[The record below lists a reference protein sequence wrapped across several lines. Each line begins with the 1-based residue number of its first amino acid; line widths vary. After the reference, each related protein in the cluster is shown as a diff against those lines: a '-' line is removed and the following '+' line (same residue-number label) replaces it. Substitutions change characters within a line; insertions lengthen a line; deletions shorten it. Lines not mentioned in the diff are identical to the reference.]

1 RAAAIDGAQ
10 TMFAHFHTCLAA
22 EPHL

>member
-1 RAAAIDGAQ
+1 IDGAQ

>member
-1 RAAAIDGAQ
+1 AIDGAQ

>member
-1 RAAAIDGAQ
+1 DGAQ

>member
-1 RAAAIDGAQ
+1 AAAIDGAQ